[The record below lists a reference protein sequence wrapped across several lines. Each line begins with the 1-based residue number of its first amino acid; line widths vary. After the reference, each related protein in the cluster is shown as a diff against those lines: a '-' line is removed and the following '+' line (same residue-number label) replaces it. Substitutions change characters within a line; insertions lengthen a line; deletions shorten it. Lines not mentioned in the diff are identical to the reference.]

1 MENIEKVDDGTLYLT
16 VQEAAEALLMSQSS
30 VYSWLERGKLES
42 EDLPSGKI
50 IVISKNEVEKIRKI
64 NAKSR
69 RNKVSKQPTKE
80 VCEIV
85 EKSVTLAEI
94 PINSEELQPI
104 PKTQE
109 PKAITENSN
118 KLQDSIELARLISE
132 LSSKAGKYELLS
144 DLQKENREN
153 AEYWKNEFFR
163 LQNENNEI
171 RVENALLKKELQEA
185 GKGFWGLFSRKS
197 KQI

>member
-30 VYSWLERGKLES
+30 VYSWLDRGKLES
-42 EDLPSGKI
+42 EDLPAGKI
-50 IVISKNEVEKIRKI
+50 IVISKNEVEKIRKL

-69 RNKVSKQPTKE
+69 RNKVSKQSTPEPVK
-80 VCEIV
+80 IN
-85 EKSVTLAEI
+85 EKSIIDAEI
-94 PINSEELQPI
+94 TTNSEKLQPK
-104 PKTQE
+104 PKTQAE
-109 PKAITENSN
+109 QVITENSS
-118 KLQDSIELARLISE
+118 KLQDSIELAKLISE

-171 RVENALLKKELQEA
+171 RVENALLKKELHEA
-185 GKGFWGLFSRKS
+185 RKGFWGLFSRK
-197 KQI
+197 